1 MKKQLTSIFLAAA
14 MALSA
19 VGCGGADS
27 SSGGEAADTPKE
39 FHSAASAQAFV
50 ESMGVGWNLG
60 NSLDPSNCTWVSDD
74 MDYETAWGNPK
85 VTKELIKSVHDKGF
99 DTIRVPVTWSDHS
112 EGDDHKIKAKWF
124 DRVQEVVDW
133 CIDEGFYV
141 IVNIHHEDKWLT
153 KASSDYDKTIK
164 EYKDLWTQIADRF
177 KNYDEHLILESM
189 NEIGFDDIGVQKG
202 CELMNKINGEFV
214 DLVRKSGG
222 NNDKRYLLLAGYWT
236 DIDRTIEGGIKMPEG
251 DDRTMLSVHY
261 YSPSTFA
268 IADLTSTW
276 GYQETWGTDEEFDY
290 LEGQMQKLKENYVDK
305 GVPVI
310 IGEYGATVKDKDLKS
325 VVLYISSV
333 MKSAREHN
341 MCPILWD
348 AGSCIDRET
357 GEYKLEGLE
366 AALADTISAA
376 DKAA

>member
-27 SSGGEAADTPKE
+27 SSGSEAADTPKE
-39 FHSAASAQAFV
+39 FHSAESAQAFV

-333 MKSAREHN
+333 MKSAREHG

>member
-39 FHSAASAQAFV
+39 FHSAESAQAFV

>member
-14 MALSA
+14 MALSMA
-19 VGCGGADS
+19 GCGGADS
-27 SSGGEAADTPKE
+27 SSGSEAADTPKE

-333 MKSAREHN
+333 MKSAREHG

>member
-1 MKKQLTSIFLAAA
+1 
-14 MALSA
+14 
-19 VGCGGADS
+19 
-27 SSGGEAADTPKE
+27 
-39 FHSAASAQAFV
+39 
-50 ESMGVGWNLG
+50 
-60 NSLDPSNCTWVSDD
+60 

-333 MKSAREHN
+333 MKSAREHG

>member
-1 MKKQLTSIFLAAA
+1 MKKQLTSVFLAAA

-153 KASSDYDKTIK
+153 KASSDYDKAIK

-333 MKSAREHN
+333 MKSAREHG

>member
-333 MKSAREHN
+333 MKSAREHG

>member
-14 MALSA
+14 MALSMA
-19 VGCGGADS
+19 GCGGADS

-39 FHSAASAQAFV
+39 FHSAESAQAFV

-333 MKSAREHN
+333 MKSAREHG